1 MSRYLLPHRDI
12 LGGSILDRN
21 YDADIAEN
29 TRLLSL
35 PACEVFGLS
44 LTTDGATIYN
54 PVSSHDEF
62 DGSQHCILISHAP
75 CCIRCTRKTQHVEQ

>member
-44 LTTDGATIYN
+44 LTTDGATIQRHPMMN
-54 PVSSHDEF
+54 LMAVSIVFSSVMLLAVF
-62 DGSQHCILISHAP
+62 DARVKHS
-75 CCIRCTRKTQHVEQ
+75 T

>member
-44 LTTDGATIYN
+44 LTA
-54 PVSSHDEF
+54 PSHDEF

>member
-44 LTTDGATIYN
+44 LTTDGATIQRH
-54 PVSSHDEF
+54 PPCSFASLLAWLLGCL
-62 DGSQHCILISHAP
+62 GSVLCRATS
-75 CCIRCTRKTQHVEQ
+75 T

>member
-1 MSRYLLPHRDI
+1 VSRYLLPHRDI
-12 LGGSILDRN
+12 LGGSILGRN

-44 LTTDGATIYN
+44 LTKDGATIQRHPMMN
-54 PVSSHDEF
+54 LMAVSIVFSSVMLLAVF
-62 DGSQHCILISHAP
+62 DARVKHS
-75 CCIRCTRKTQHVEQ
+75 T